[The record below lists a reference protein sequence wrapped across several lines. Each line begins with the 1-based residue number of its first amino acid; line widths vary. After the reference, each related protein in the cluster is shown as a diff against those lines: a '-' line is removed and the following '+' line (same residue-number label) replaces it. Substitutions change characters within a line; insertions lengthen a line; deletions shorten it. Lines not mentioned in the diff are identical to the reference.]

1 MTLLKNEYFRISLY
15 LCIVSSVF
23 SLTFLDPINWP
34 KQIALATLTPLILSY
49 SLKGKLQVLRAKP
62 LIPILVGLYIIS
74 GLLSM
79 LIGQQSVVRELW
91 GTFGRNNGFIT
102 FLCFGLLV
110 FAGFALGNNSKNLVN
125 LLWPL
130 QIMTMSAGVY
140 GYAQTRYIDPIQW
153 SQDGQAFAFFG
164 NINFASAIY
173 ALGAIS
179 SFSLILLRKP
189 KRTETSY
196 HLILMLFQLYM
207 VYLTDSIQGVMMFL
221 IAFMLLSFIVVQR
234 RSQIVSL
241 ATLFAAFIAGLF
253 LFISFLGFGPFGEN
267 LYQYTLKLRFF
278 YWLSG
283 IYIGMNNLWYGAGFD
298 SYGDVYRDVRPDAVI
313 DITGIDITV
322 NNAHNSIIQIFAT
335 LGIFPTLLLV
345 SLYIL
350 AFFACIKV
358 LVLRNASM
366 EKKIFSSIFIPLAI
380 NSLFSIDNISIGVW
394 NYLFLGIA
402 LSFFAFDKSK
412 ETSTSNVPSSSK
424 KGSTVKNRG
433 EYIRLIGVT
442 AALVGFSFSWVS
454 SYPERAIVSAFQFN
468 YVSNQTNVVDPRIN
482 QLEEISR
489 SPLARDQNFR
499 FIAEG
504 LSQLGQNELAVAVL
518 FEGIERFP
526 REYQLFDYL
535 AVFLERL
542 NRKEEA
548 VLIREKQVLL
558 DPNHPKILLY
568 LALDLSDLGR
578 KDEAL
583 KVFEEVLKLQ
593 SYLSIEDIARLE
605 EYNERIRSA

>member
-1 MTLLKNEYFRISLY
+1 VTLLKDEYFRISLY
-15 LCIVSSVF
+15 LSIVSSVF

-110 FAGFALGNNSKNLVN
+110 LAGFALGNNTKKLVN

-130 QIMTMSAGVY
+130 QIMTISAGFY
-140 GYAQTRYIDPIQW
+140 GYAQTRYIDPVQW
-153 SQDGQAFAFFG
+153 SQDGQAFSFFG

-189 KRTETSY
+189 KRTETFY
-196 HLILMLFQLYM
+196 HLTLMVFQLYM
-207 VYLTDSIQGVMMFL
+207 VYLTDSIQGILMFL
-221 IAFMLLSFIVVQR
+221 IAFILLSFIVVQR
-234 RSQIVSL
+234 RSQIFSL
-241 ATLFAAFIAGLF
+241 AMLFAAFIAGVF
-253 LFISFLGFGPFGEN
+253 LFISFLGFGPFGED

-283 IYIGMNNLWYGAGFD
+283 IYIGLNNLWYGAGFD

-313 DITGIDITV
+313 DITGVDITV

-350 AFFACIKV
+350 ALFACIKV
-358 LVLRNASM
+358 LVLRNSSLEM
-366 EKKIFSSIFIPLAI
+366 KIFSSVFIPLAI

-412 ETSTSNVPSSSK
+412 ETSTSNEPISTK
-424 KGSTVKNRG
+424 KGSIVKSRA
-433 EYIRLIGVT
+433 EYTRLIGVT
-442 AALVGFSFSWVS
+442 AALVGFSVSWAS
-454 SYPERAIVSAFQFN
+454 SYPERAIVSAFQLN

-499 FIAEG
+499 YIAEG
-504 LSQLGQNELAVAVL
+504 LSKLGQNELAVAVL

-548 VLIREKQVLL
+548 VLIREKQISL

-593 SYLSIEDIARLE
+593 KYLSVEDIAMLK

>member
-1 MTLLKNEYFRISLY
+1 LS
-15 LCIVSSVF
+15 IVSSVF

-110 FAGFALGNNSKNLVN
+110 LAGFALGNNTKKLVN

-130 QIMTMSAGVY
+130 QIMTISAGFY
-140 GYAQTRYIDPIQW
+140 GYAQTRYIDPVQW
-153 SQDGQAFAFFG
+153 SQDGQAFSFFG

-189 KRTETSY
+189 KRTETFY
-196 HLILMLFQLYM
+196 HLTLMVFQLYM
-207 VYLTDSIQGVMMFL
+207 VYLTDSIQGILMFL
-221 IAFMLLSFIVVQR
+221 IAFILLSFIVVQR
-234 RSQIVSL
+234 RSQIFSL
-241 ATLFAAFIAGLF
+241 AMLFAAFIAGVF
-253 LFISFLGFGPFGEN
+253 LFISFLGFGPFGED

-283 IYIGMNNLWYGAGFD
+283 IYIGLNNLWYGAGFD

-313 DITGIDITV
+313 DITGVDITV

-350 AFFACIKV
+350 ALFACIKV
-358 LVLRNASM
+358 LVLRNSSLEM
-366 EKKIFSSIFIPLAI
+366 KIFSSVFIPLAI

-412 ETSTSNVPSSSK
+412 ETSTSNEPISTK
-424 KGSTVKNRG
+424 KGSIVKSRA
-433 EYIRLIGVT
+433 EYTRLIGVT
-442 AALVGFSFSWVS
+442 AALVGFSVSWAS
-454 SYPERAIVSAFQFN
+454 SYPERAIVSAFQLN

-499 FIAEG
+499 YIAEG
-504 LSQLGQNELAVAVL
+504 LSKLGQNELAVAVL

-548 VLIREKQVLL
+548 VLIREKQISL

-593 SYLSIEDIARLE
+593 KYLSVEDIAMLK

>member
-1 MTLLKNEYFRISLY
+1 
-15 LCIVSSVF
+15 
-23 SLTFLDPINWP
+23 
-34 KQIALATLTPLILSY
+34 
-49 SLKGKLQVLRAKP
+49 
-62 LIPILVGLYIIS
+62 
-74 GLLSM
+74 M

-91 GTFGRNNGFIT
+91 GTFGRNNGFVT
-102 FLCFGLLV
+102 FLCFALLV
-110 FAGFALGNNSKNLVN
+110 LAGFALGNNSKKLMN

-130 QIMTMSAGVY
+130 QIMTISAGVY

-153 SQDGQAFAFFG
+153 SQDGQAFSFFG

-179 SFSLILLRKP
+179 SLSLILLRKP
-189 KRTETSY
+189 KRTEIFY
-196 HLILMLFQLYM
+196 HLILMVFQLYM

-221 IAFMLLSFIVVQR
+221 IALILLSFIVVQR
-234 RSQIVSL
+234 ISQVVSF
-241 ATLFAAFIAGLF
+241 AMLFAAFITGLF
-253 LFISFLGFGPFGEN
+253 LFISFLGFGPLGES

-283 IYIGMNNLWYGAGFD
+283 IYIGFNNLWYGAGFD
-298 SYGDVYRDVRPDAVI
+298 SYGDVYREVRPDAVI
-313 DITGIDITV
+313 DITGVDITV

-358 LVLRNASM
+358 LVLRNSSLEM
-366 EKKIFSSIFIPLAI
+366 KIFSSIFIPLAI

-412 ETSTSNVPSSSK
+412 VTSTSNEPSSTK
-424 KGSTVKNRG
+424 KSSTVYKRG
-433 EYIRLIGVT
+433 EYTRLIGVT
-442 AALVGFSFSWVS
+442 AALIGFSVSWAS

-468 YVSNQTNVVDPRIN
+468 YVGNQTNEVDPRIN

-499 FIAEG
+499 YIAEG
-504 LSQLGQNELAVAVL
+504 LSKLGQNELAIAVL

-548 VLIREKQVLL
+548 VLIREKQVSL

-593 SYLSIEDIARLE
+593 GYLSVEDIAMLK